1 MAIVVEHDKRR
12 KDILK
17 RALDVFVDEGFE
29 DATFQKIAD
38 RCGITRTTLYI
49 YFKNKKEIFNY
60 SIKQFLLTVEADLTK
75 IRCGAGLTTADKL
88 IRVLSRIIDLLEK
101 NRRLLTV
108 ILDYLRHLSGTNGDP
123 NYRVRRR
130 TLRLRHILATMVID
144 GIKAGEI
151 VPVDVKAADDLL
163 YPLIESAIFRLTVL
177 KQETVTDLKN
187 SAALAVRLMT
197 VNRNVTRDA
206 PAIPG
211 AIE

>member
-1 MAIVVEHDKRR
+1 MSIVVEHEKRR
-12 KDILK
+12 RDILK
-17 RALDVFVDEGFE
+17 RALDVFVDQGFE

-60 SIKQFLLTVEADLTK
+60 SIKQLLLTVEADLAKVRADTALSMVDK
-75 IRCGAGLTTADKL
+75 IV
-88 IRVLSRIIDLLEK
+88 RVLSRIIELLEK
-101 NRRLLTV
+101 NRQLLTV
-108 ILDYLRHLSGTNGDP
+108 ILDYLLHLPGTNGDP

-151 VPVDVKAADDLL
+151 VPMNVKTADDLL

-177 KQETVTDLKN
+177 KQETVADLKN
-187 SAALAVRLMT
+187 SAALAVRLMAVKT
-197 VNRNVTRDA
+197 
-206 PAIPG
+206 
-211 AIE
+211 